1 MTDEE
6 IRELIDQR
14 IKEIS
19 LGIKA
24 EGSAK
29 GLTPTLS
36 KWFRDDAGHVN
47 MSKMHKALPTRSTVA
62 TYSVWDHVR
71 RLATIMCGTD
81 NVRAI
86 KDYDKANYYADAIC
100 QKIYDL
106 MMEGDTDK

>member
-6 IRELIDQR
+6 IRNLVDER

-36 KWFRDDAGHVN
+36 KWFRDDEGHVN
-47 MSKMHKALPTRSTVA
+47 MSKMQKALAPFSTVA
-62 TYSVWDHVR
+62 TYSIWDHVQ
-71 RLATIMCGTD
+71 G
-81 NVRAI
+81 
-86 KDYDKANYYADAIC
+86 
-100 QKIYDL
+100 
-106 MMEGDTDK
+106 